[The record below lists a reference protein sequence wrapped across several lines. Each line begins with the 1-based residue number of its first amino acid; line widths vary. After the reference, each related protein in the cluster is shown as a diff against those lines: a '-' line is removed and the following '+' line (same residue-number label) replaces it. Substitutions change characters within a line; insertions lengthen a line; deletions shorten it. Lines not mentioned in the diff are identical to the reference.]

1 MKNVGIPY
9 ILYKKDHRDKQKT
22 ERSGVLMLMSM
33 VFNLRI
39 PRCRQLALQA
49 LLYTIGC
56 NHCQT
61 LHLTLIQIQ
70 RPASEQ
76 SSDSGLNFFSK
87 IFLPLSEK
95 VFIKYFF
102 IQK

>member
-49 LLYTIGC
+49 LY
-56 NHCQT
+56 
-61 LHLTLIQIQ
+61 LTLIPYDKQLALQ
-70 RPASEQ
+70 ALY
-76 SSDSGLNFFSK
+76 LN
-87 IFLPLSEK
+87 
-95 VFIKYFF
+95 
-102 IQK
+102 